1 MSVLDFYRIGITV
14 RNELDCNFIEV
25 VNHADDFVLTQK
37 NAQFSDIHIIQFVRL
52 FREITPG
59 RKACE
64 GHFKASFN
72 LLVYWQNP

>member
-1 MSVLDFYRIGITV
+1 MSVLDFHGTGITV

-25 VNHADDFVLTQK
+25 VNHTNDFVPTQN
-37 NAQFSDIHIIQFVRL
+37 NAEFSDIHIIQFVRL
-52 FREITPG
+52 FLEKTPG

-64 GHFKASFN
+64 GHFKTSFN